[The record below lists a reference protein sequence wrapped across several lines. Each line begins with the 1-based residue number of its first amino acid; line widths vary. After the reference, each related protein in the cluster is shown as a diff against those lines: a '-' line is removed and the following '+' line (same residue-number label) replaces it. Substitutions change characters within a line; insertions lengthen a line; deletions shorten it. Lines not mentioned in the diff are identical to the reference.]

1 MKKVSLLAALLA
13 CLAASVN
20 SQQSQSAKSQTS
32 DASQSQASQASQ
44 NQASQSRASQSRAS
58 KDEPVRI
65 SVTLVQVDAVVNDS
79 KGRLVTDLKPEDFEI
94 QEDGRPQKI
103 TNFSYISTENAR
115 SEPKTT
121 PPRPDKFAPPA
132 PPVALRPEQ
141 VKRTVAV
148 IVDDLGMSFESM
160 AYTRDALRKFVDQQI
175 EPGDLVAIIR
185 SGAGI
190 GALQQFTTDK
200 QQLYAAIDCLRWNP
214 QGTGGISAFAPITSD
229 PLGRQNSPIRP
240 GRNSGSM
247 GLPDAGAA
255 GGAGPIGQ
263 APDRPKSGAQD
274 EMDEFRHQMFAVGTL
289 GAVGYVVRG
298 LRELPG
304 RKSVVLVSDGIP
316 IFNRNEP
323 NDPVIQALR
332 FLTDLANRSSV
343 VIYCLDARGLPI
355 LGFTAEDD
363 LSGSSVQDVMDK
375 LQGRRLDFYNSQAGL
390 IYLARTTGG
399 LAVTNSN
406 DLAGG
411 IRRVLDDQKGYYL
424 IGYVPDESTFKL
436 VAGRRVFHR
445 VTVKVKRAGLRVR
458 SRTGFYGA
466 EDEEMRPPAR
476 TREEQLTAAVTS
488 PFAAGDISLKLT
500 TLFGNSPKTSF
511 LQSLLYIDPHNLT
524 FEPDANGNE
533 KAVLD
538 VVAITFGENGRVVD
552 QTSRT
557 DTVTVKKDAHKR
569 VLDHG
574 LLYGLALPI
583 KKPGAY
589 QLRVAVRDAASSRV
603 GSANQFVAVPDLA
616 RGRLTLSGMV
626 LSGKQ
631 SAGREGAVS
640 GTQPGGPQT
649 DGAGGSQTSG
659 ANGLNK
665 EAAARGHVDASNLDG
680 SNVEGA
686 QVDDN
691 IEKTGPGLR
700 LFRRGKDLD
709 LEYSVSVYN
718 AHLDKATGQPQLE
731 SQVRLFKDGNVVYA
745 SPLAPMKLSAAH
757 HDDWK
762 RISMGGTMHLTHTQ
776 EPGHYI
782 LQMVIVDNL
791 AKEKYRRATQWMDF
805 EVVE

>member
-44 NQASQSRASQSRAS
+44 SRASQSRAS

-79 KGRLVTDLKPEDFEI
+79 KGRPVTDLKAEDFEI
-94 QEDGRPQKI
+94 QEDGRTQKI
-103 TNFSYISTENAR
+103 TNFSYISTENTR
-115 SEPKTT
+115 SEPKTA

-132 PPVALRPEQ
+132 PPIALRPEQ
-141 VKRTVAV
+141 VKRTIAV

-160 AYTRDALRKFVDQQI
+160 AYTRDALRKFVDQQV

-200 QQLYAAIDCLRWNP
+200 RQLYAAIDCLRWNP

-240 GRNSGSM
+240 GRNSSSM

-255 GGAGPIGQ
+255 GGAGAIGQ
-263 APDRPKSGAQD
+263 APDGSKSGAQD

-298 LRELPG
+298 LMELPG

-343 VIYCLDARGLPI
+343 VIYCLDARGLPT

-363 LSGSSVQDVMDK
+363 LSGSSVQEVMDQ

-390 IYLARTTGG
+390 NYLARTTGG

-411 IRRVLDDQKGYYL
+411 IRKVLDDQKGYYL

-583 KKPGAY
+583 KKPGVY

-603 GSANQFVAVPDLA
+603 GSANQFVAVPDLT
-616 RGRLTLSGMV
+616 RGRLILSGMV
-626 LSGKQ
+626 LSGKEPASHGAG
-631 SAGREGAVS
+631 SAA
-640 GTQPGGPQT
+640 Q
-649 DGAGGSQTSG
+649 AGGSQAGGSQAGGTGGSQPSG
-659 ANGLNK
+659 ANGSNK
-665 EAAARGHVDASNLDG
+665 EAAAGGHVDASNLDG

-691 IEKTGPGLR
+691 IERTGPGLR

-709 LEYSVSVYN
+709 LE
-718 AHLDKATGQPQLE
+718 
-731 SQVRLFKDGNVVYA
+731 
-745 SPLAPMKLSAAH
+745 
-757 HDDWK
+757 
-762 RISMGGTMHLTHTQ
+762 
-776 EPGHYI
+776 
-782 LQMVIVDNL
+782 
-791 AKEKYRRATQWMDF
+791 
-805 EVVE
+805 